1 MRLEAAVP
9 CAAPRAAAGLD
20 VLASTLVSDATLDVL
35 GVGLGAGSA
44 DVLVS
49 VQGDGVI
56 QFDAAKEVRTALASA
71 PPPPRAVARRRAL
84 AHTLA

>member
-1 MRLEAAVP
+1 MEVH
-9 CAAPRAAAGLD
+9 
-20 VLASTLVSDATLDVL
+20 ASTLVSDATLDVL

-56 QFDAAKEVRTALASA
+56 QFDAAKEVRPCSRACHR
-71 PPPPRAVARRRAL
+71 PRAAARRCAL
-84 AHTLA
+84 AHAHLWLR